1 MALLSVGVDDT
12 ATATHMSEGWA
23 FILLPQTGV
32 AELEKA
38 AAPLS
43 NNGAPFH
50 GSKCGKR
57 GIPRYENF
65 LVAIRDVVKLH
76 APSLL
81 AHVFHDPSSYKDIK
95 DIAQTVVN
103 ASETPLASSVEAA
116 TKYVIPPLLTLQRLT
131 SNQNLKSDLLKV
143 WLDEAGLTEGFSSMN
158 VGTTPP
164 IRAINFAK
172 ALYNGYRKSK
182 FPGAPEMDTDGL
194 HVQPDE
200 KSILIQAA
208 DVFGNFAAAYAA
220 CQLGGTDIRQ
230 LKGTVFGRVFG
241 NPDMS
246 QVLPFLSLK
255 GDHLEVALDNPG
267 VLQLLIT

>member
-1 MALLSVGVDDT
+1 MALLSVGIDDT

-23 FILLPQTGV
+23 FILLPQNGV

-43 NNGAPFH
+43 NGGAPFH
-50 GSKCGKR
+50 GSKCGQR
-57 GIPRYENF
+57 GIPRYEKF
-65 LVAIRDVVKLH
+65 LAAIRDVVKSH

-95 DIAQTVVN
+95 DIAKTVVS
-103 ASETPLASSVEAA
+103 ASKISLASSVEAA
-116 TKYVIPPLLTLQRLT
+116 TRYVIPPLLTLQRLT
-131 SNQNLKSDLLKV
+131 NNQNLKSKLLKV
-143 WLDEAGLTEGFSSMN
+143 WLDEAGLTQAFSSMN
-158 VGTTPP
+158 VETTPP
-164 IRAINFAK
+164 IRAIAFTK
-172 ALYNGYRKSK
+172 ALYNAYRKSK
-182 FPGAPEMDTDGL
+182 FPGAPEMGTDGL
-194 HVQPDE
+194 RVQPDE
-200 KSILIQAA
+200 TSILIQAA

-220 CQLGGTDIRQ
+220 WQLGATDIRQ
-230 LKGTVFGRVFG
+230 LKGAAFGQAFA